1 MKLVA
6 CFAAVLL
13 LAACARDA
21 SDSADTSGATT
32 AAASP
37 ATTSPAQAAA
47 ISNALA
53 ANPASADSI
62 LRANGHTAESFEQL
76 LFRIA
81 ADSASAATYAA
92 AKTP

>member
-1 MKLVA
+1 MKLIA
-6 CFAAVLL
+6 CFATVLL

-21 SDSADTSGATT
+21 SDTADTSGATT
-32 AAASP
+32 AAVP

-53 ANPASADSI
+53 ANPAGADSI
-62 LRANGHTAESFEQL
+62 LRANGHTAETFEQL